1 MRNVLLAQQPIY
13 DSKKQIIASELLYRN
28 DQGLSAFDVG
38 EHNAT
43 AELLYNLST
52 GLIDETS
59 ILDTTFFIN
68 VSADF
73 LLSDVFLP
81 VEPGRVVIELVE
93 RIQPSEEIL
102 TAIQRWKKLGYE
114 FALDDF
120 DYSPDWDAIIAETKI
135 IKIDILQTSPA
146 KVKALREHLK
156 EHKLRW
162 LAEKV
167 ETECDFFT
175 YQQLGFELFQG
186 YFLAKPSTVT
196 GQKVPSSGTNLLS
209 LIERVSDPDVNF
221 KTLARLIQNEPEL
234 SIKLMKIAASPIYGR
249 RVQFSSIQDVI
260 LRLGLEHIKKWVL
273 LISAMNEASSG
284 EAQLVL
290 TRAYFCQALASKM
303 SGVDENQAFISGLLS
318 GVDIL
323 LKVDPKLFV
332 KNLTLPDDINAA
344 LNGEPGSL
352 NLILTKVKKAEA
364 VLYAGA
370 SLTSQIELNLYLQQN
385 NNVLMLLKE
394 AT

>member
-1 MRNVLLAQQPIY
+1 MHNVLLAQQPIY
-13 DSKKQIIASELLYRN
+13 DSKKQIIAAELLYRN

-52 GLIDETS
+52 GLIDDTS
-59 ILDTTFFIN
+59 VLDTTFFIN

-73 LLSDVFLP
+73 LLSDVFVP

-93 RIQPSEEIL
+93 RIQPTEEIL

-135 IKIDILQTSPA
+135 IKIDILQTSLA
-146 KVKALREHLK
+146 EVKALREHLK

-162 LAEKV
+162 LAERV

-234 SIKLMKIAASPIYGR
+234 SIKLMKIAASPVYGR